1 MNVVKKTYDW
11 IMNWASTPYALY
23 ALALLSFTESFFF
36 PIPPDILL
44 IAIAFSKPKHSF
56 LYAGICSL
64 SSVAGGIVGYFI
76 GYFLFESIG
85 KLIFDLYGGINGF
98 ETVKEYYNSKGAW
111 MVLIGGFTPVPYK
124 LITIASGVFLL
135 DFKIFLICS
144 IISRSARFFLESLL
158 IFYFGEKIRL
168 FLVKYFNLFTI
179 FLFITV
185 ILGFLLF
192 KVII

>member
-1 MNVVKKTYDW
+1 MSVVKKTYDW

-168 FLVKYFNLFTI
+168 LLEKYFNLFTI
-179 FLFITV
+179 FLFVAV

>member
-168 FLVKYFNLFTI
+168 LLEKYFNLFTI
-179 FLFITV
+179 FLFVTV

>member
-1 MNVVKKTYDW
+1 MNLVKKAYDW
-11 IMNWASTPYALY
+11 VISWASTPYALY
-23 ALALLSFTESFFF
+23 ALILLSFTESFFF

-44 IAIAFSKPKHSF
+44 IAIAFSKPRHSF
-56 LYAGICSL
+56 FYATLCSL
-64 SSVAGGIVGYFI
+64 SSVVGGIVGYII

-85 KLIFDLYGGINGF
+85 KLIFDLYGGINQF

-124 LITIASGVFLL
+124 LVTIASGAFLM

-144 IISRSARFFLESLL
+144 VISRSARFFLESLL
-158 IFYFGEKIRL
+158 IFFFGEKIRL
-168 FLVKYFNLFTI
+168 LLEKYFNLFTI
-179 FLFITV
+179 LLIMTV

-192 KVII
+192 RVLF

>member
-1 MNVVKKTYDW
+1 MNVAKKTYDW

-168 FLVKYFNLFTI
+168 LLEKYFNLFTI
-179 FLFITV
+179 FLFVTV

>member
-1 MNVVKKTYDW
+1 M
-11 IMNWASTPYALY
+11 
-23 ALALLSFTESFFF
+23 ALLSFTESFFF

-168 FLVKYFNLFTI
+168 LLEKYFNLFTI
-179 FLFITV
+179 FLFVAV